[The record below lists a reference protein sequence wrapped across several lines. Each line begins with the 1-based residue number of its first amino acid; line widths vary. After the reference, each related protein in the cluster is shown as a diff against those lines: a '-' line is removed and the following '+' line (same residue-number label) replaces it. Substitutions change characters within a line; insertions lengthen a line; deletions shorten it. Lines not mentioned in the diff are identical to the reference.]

1 MYPDVVT
8 ARKNSDVEVPLT
20 AQQAEVL
27 DKLLNPAG
35 SLFRVGG
42 RLANL
47 EEAVF
52 DGTSSVEGKSGKTII
67 VTKTTAG
74 QYASL
79 QAAVDAASSGD
90 VVLVGAGSWG
100 PVTLKAGVSLV
111 GLQPPKALQVVLSSL
126 TFAPDVGATAATNT
140 VYVANLFI
148 SSGANATVLTL
159 GGDDPIRAHFSGVR
173 VYRNK
178 ADANV
183 PMVVCAGDDATSTIE
198 FENCLFSHEG
208 GQVASGL
215 TLLST
220 SVRYLNLV
228 DCYFANGGRCL
239 DVTDGNLVVAATTR
253 FETGSTVAALR
264 VGANCTLSL
273 GSCLVTNSGTNAS
286 GVELVAGTSTFVASN
301 TGFNVAAG
309 TGKAVLAPAAA
320 GIFVKGNVV
329 ANPGSNSS
337 VSAGVTPVA
346 LTAI

>member
-8 ARKNSDVEVPLT
+8 DRKNSDVSEPLT

-42 RLANL
+42 RLAKA
-47 EEAVF
+47 EATLA
-52 DGTSSVEGKSGKTII
+52 GAPLIEGKSGNTILI
-67 VTKTTAG
+67 TKEG
-74 QYASL
+74 GEYASL
-79 QAAVDAASSGD
+79 QAAIDAAVDGDVVVVGAGNWGD
-90 VVLVGAGSWG
+90 VVLKG
-100 PVTLKAGVSLV
+100 GVSLM

-126 TFAPDVGATAATNT
+126 TFAPDEGGTAADNT
-140 VYVANLFI
+140 VYVSNLLI
-148 SSGANATVLTL
+148 SGGANETLLTL
-159 GGDDPIRAHFSGVR
+159 GGDDPIRAYFSGVR
-173 VYRNK
+173 VYRDE
-178 ADANV
+178 APATTA
-183 PMVVCAGDDATSTIE
+183 MVVCAGDDATSTIE
-198 FENCLFSHEG
+198 FVDCLFTHEG
-208 GQVASGL
+208 GQVASAI

-264 VGANCTLSL
+264 VGASCTLSL

-286 GVELVAGTSTFVASN
+286 GVELVAGTSTLVASN

>member
-1 MYPDVVT
+1 MATNELVRYQD
-8 ARKNSDVEVPLT
+8 AAVPLT
-20 AQQAEVL
+20 AAAASQADNYSAQTALYATHKRIL
-27 DKLLNPAG
+27 DLQDQLAG
-35 SLFRVGG
+35 APLI
-42 RLANL
+42 
-47 EEAVF
+47 
-52 DGTSSVEGKSGKTII
+52 EGKSGNTILI
-67 VTKTTAG
+67 TKEG
-74 QYASL
+74 GEYASL
-79 QAAVDAASSGD
+79 QDAIDAAVDGDVVVVGAGNWGD
-90 VVLVGAGSWG
+90 VVLKG
-100 PVTLKAGVSLV
+100 GVSLV

-126 TFAPDVGATAATNT
+126 TFVPDEGGTAADNT
-140 VYVANLFI
+140 VYVSNLLI
-148 SSGANATVLTL
+148 SGGANETLLRL
-159 GGDDPIRAHFSGVR
+159 GGDDPIRAYFSGVR
-173 VYRNK
+173 VYRDE
-178 ADANV
+178 APATTA
-183 PMVVCAGDDATSTIE
+183 MVVCAGDDATSTIE
-198 FENCLFSHEG
+198 FVDCLFTHEG
-208 GQVASGL
+208 GQFASVI